1 MKEKHLLSSFSYA
14 FQGLFYVVKTQK
26 HMRFHFLAAILVV
39 IICLSLKLSAQEFLL
54 VIFAIVFV
62 LVTEMLNTA
71 LESMI
76 NLIAT
81 NPHPLAKTTKDVAAG
96 GVLVASVNAVIV
108 GLVVFLPRLIV
119 LVRRIVS

>member
-26 HMRFHFLAAILVV
+26 HMRFHFLAAILTM
-39 IICLSLKLSAQEFLL
+39 IICLFFKLSAQEFLL
-54 VIFAIVFV
+54 VLFAIVFV

-76 NLIAT
+76 NLITT
-81 NPHPLAKTTKDVAAG
+81 NPHPLAKITKDVAAG

-108 GLVVFLPRLIV
+108 GLVVFLPHLIV
-119 LVRRIVS
+119 LVRRMVS